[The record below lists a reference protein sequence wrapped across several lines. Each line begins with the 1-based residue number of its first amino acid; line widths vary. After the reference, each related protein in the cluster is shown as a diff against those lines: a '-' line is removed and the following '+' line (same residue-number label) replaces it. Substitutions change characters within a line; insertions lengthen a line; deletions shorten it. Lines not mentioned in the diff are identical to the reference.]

1 MAAST
6 SADMNDLRF
15 HEMGLDDRI
24 LKAIAKLGWSK
35 PTLIQERAIPL
46 ALEGKDLLARARTGS
61 GKTAAYAIPLVQ
73 RILSS
78 KQTAREQAVRAVVMV
93 PSRELCSQAYKNI
106 LELTS
111 CCSREVK
118 CADVSVQVDLAAQRP
133 LLMEKPD
140 IIVGTPSRLL
150 AHLQAQNLTLVD
162 SLEVLVIDEADLI
175 FSFGYEA
182 DLKALLPFLPKIYQA
197 FLMSATLSD
206 EVVALKKLVLHNP
219 ITLKLEESQ
228 LPDMDQLTQY
238 HVKCGEEDKF
248 LLLYTLLKLRLV
260 RGKTIIFVNDIDK
273 SYRLKLF
280 LEQFSIPGCVLNSEL
295 PVNSRCHIVE
305 QFNTGLYDIIVASDE
320 SSLGTGKQGGKRKKS
335 KSKKGKSREYGVSRG
350 IDFQNVANII
360 NFDFPP
366 TIKSYIH
373 RVGRT
378 ARGDTKGTA
387 LSLVNDTETEILE
400 DIEKYLVKEDGTSLI
415 RPYQFKMVEI
425 EGFRYRCKDA
435 MRAVTRVAIREARVK
450 EIKHEIFQSKTL
462 KTYFDDNPRDIQL
475 LRHDKVLH
483 PAKVHSDLRNVPEY
497 LVPKTL
503 KASTSGAS
511 FKGPTTR
518 KRKHRGPRE
527 SRFAKKKRRN
537 AADPLKSFKF
547 KKS

>member
-1 MAAST
+1 MAASR
-6 SADMNDLRF
+6 SLEMKELRF

-61 GKTAAYAIPLVQ
+61 GKTAAYAIPVIQ

-93 PSRELCSQAYKNI
+93 PSRELCSQAHKNI

-118 CADVSVQVDLAAQRP
+118 CADVSAQVDLAAQRP

-140 IIVGTPSRLL
+140 VVVGTPSRLL
-150 AHLQAQNLTLVD
+150 AHLQAQNLTLMD
-162 SLEVLVIDEADLI
+162 SLEVLVVDEADLI

-206 EVVALKKLVLHNP
+206 EVVALKRLVLHNP

-280 LEQFSIPGCVLNSEL
+280 LEQFSIAGCVLNSEL

-305 QFNTGLYDIIVASDE
+305 QFNAGLYDIIIASDE
-320 SSLGTGKQGGKRKKS
+320 SSLATGKRGPRQKKS
-335 KSKKGKSREYGVSRG
+335 KFKKGKSREYGVSRG

-360 NFDFPP
+360 NFDFPT

-387 LSLVNDTETEILE
+387 LSLVNDKELEILA
-400 DIEKYLVKEDGTSLI
+400 DVEKYLVKEDGSPLI
-415 RPYQFKMVEI
+415 RPYQFKMAEI

-435 MRAVTRVAIREARVK
+435 MRAVTRVAVREARVK
-450 EIKHEIFQSKTL
+450 EIKQEIFHSKTL
-462 KTYFDDNPRDIQL
+462 RTYFDDNPRDMQL
-475 LRHDKVLH
+475 LRHDRVLH
-483 PAKVHSDLRNVPEY
+483 PAKVHSDLRHVPEY

-503 KASTSGAS
+503 KGGIS
-511 FKGPTTR
+511 GPTFGGPAK

-537 AADPLKSFKF
+537 AEDPLKSFKF
-547 KKS
+547 NKS